1 MADQSVNISNLFMAK
16 ITKEQVKEEFAN
28 DPRLDKILTI
38 FDKIDSLDNKKTGQ
52 LSSWDL
58 FELELPVVKKEK
70 INLGNGFAVEYEQHA
85 KLDNNNDD
93 KLTEWELEQYYQ
105 KSKDFFGKDLSLED
119 YRKIF
124 GFLASEGD
132 KNYQKEL
139 EEISARTGFSKEVVT
154 KLGLGEA
161 DAYKLVTIDGKDY
174 LEKKI
179 EGFTTLCDLEGNLLE
194 QIVEDSSVN
203 GCDGFKEVI
212 KFENDKK
219 ISTTYINNKT
229 KEVYQTLYGATPED
243 KIYDI
248 HLKDGVMVRQSFM
261 PSMESNKPLTLEEI
275 VFSPNESDSL
285 KISFN
290 YDKSLK
296 LSGIDINQQSL
307 NSSSGIGKANSNMM
321 LSTDKI
327 TLNDETYNLLKS
339 IIDGGAQYGKDYD
352 IRVVEGELKILPKVQ
367 NRTKKDKPE
376 LKGEALNRYYDL
388 ISKGIHADEDF
399 DVEYIKNGVFRYNFK
414 NNQSREFKSN
424 YKTEVYDKNGDM
436 ISSLTINGDDVIS
449 EKVVNGEKQILEMKF
464 NDIFM
469 ELLLEKD
476 FDTAGKILGDM
487 DLLTGGYNLYPMALK
502 YKEITG
508 RELIADA
515 NKHRGIEGVANLIA
529 KLCPHTDFQP
539 ELDEDL
545 VQEFYNGYQEFK
557 AIIDFDPYKSQIADM
572 LPKIE
577 RVSNG
582 ENTFSEKINNDN
594 FEVKL
599 EENKLYIAK
608 NKGKQVLLDLSTFP
622 ESYQKNV
629 IMQINSAVL
638 YDVAIS
644 NTPIKLDDSIN
655 DNQFGS
661 TTTGL
666 YDTKEGIKLDPNATI
681 GQRALKTI
689 VHECGHV
696 CDHIDDKDNAIK
708 YLKEQMKDPVF
719 MNGRDRSLTIQE
731 MLDENGTLQPV
742 SAVDEKLNEVFQ
754 KELESFNKNPP
765 NVNENAEYA
774 LTSIQEFFAESY
786 TLLNTGSCKSEYVI
800 ANYFPETL
808 KRVKKLIDQNRA
820 QRENN

>member
-203 GCDGFKEVI
+203 DCDGFKEVI

-229 KEVYQTLYGATPED
+229 KELYQILYGATPED

-290 YDKSLK
+290 YDESLK

-307 NSSSGIGKANSNMM
+307 NPSSDIDTANSNMI

-327 TLNDETYNLLKS
+327 TLNDATYNSLKS

-582 ENTFSEKINNDN
+582 ENAFSEKINNDN

-655 DNQFGS
+655 DNHFGS

-681 GQRALKTI
+681 GQRAMKTI

-708 YLKEQMKDPVF
+708 FLKEQMKDPVF
-719 MNGRDRSLTIQE
+719 MNGRDRPITIQE
-731 MLDENGTLQPV
+731 MLDESGTLQPV
-742 SAVDEKLNEVFQ
+742 SAVDEKLNEVF
-754 KELESFNKNPP
+754 KNELECFNKNSP
-765 NVNENAEYA
+765 NVNQNAEYA

-808 KRVKKLIDQNRA
+808 KRVKELIDQNRA